1 MDIGAEKDG
10 WDLSRD
16 ASKISK
22 ISKPEADG
30 VSVCRILAP
39 TENY

>member
-10 WDLSRD
+10 WDLSTD
-16 ASKISK
+16 ASK

-39 TENY
+39 N